1 MQTIRF
7 KHVLKPDTAL
17 KARKYSNYIPSTIK
31 AVLCTDT
38 IIDPIL
44 PAFIPIFAPCRPY
57 FLISLYLYI
66 LYTFVACAKYI
77 IFNSVYVTFIRCIFV
92 RVMFKT

>member
-1 MQTIRF
+1 MQIIRF
-7 KHVLKPDTAL
+7 KHVFKPDTAL

-57 FLISLYLYI
+57 FLIFILSLYLCSMCKVYHFIKIQKRWYLYI
-66 LYTFVACAKYI
+66 WCTIYTYI
-77 IFNSVYVTFIRCIFV
+77 
-92 RVMFKT
+92 